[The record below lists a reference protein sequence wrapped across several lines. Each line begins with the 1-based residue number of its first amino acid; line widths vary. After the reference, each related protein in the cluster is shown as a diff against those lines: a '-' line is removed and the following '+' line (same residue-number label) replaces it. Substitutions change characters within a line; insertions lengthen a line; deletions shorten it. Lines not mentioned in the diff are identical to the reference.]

1 MTDLLRYGEI
11 EDVDLFCKK
20 KTGYIALHG
29 VHQVKASPLYTLD

>member
-20 KTGYIALHG
+20 K
-29 VHQVKASPLYTLD
+29 QVTLLYTEYIK